1 MSKELTVFILDA
13 SKSMGHTSPE
23 ETKSDFQR
31 ALRYTFGY
39 FIQHLVKNRKSDRF
53 ALILFSGGSIDVFY
67 ENSPLTLS
75 KVRTYY
81 THSVKFHKEDRGEV
95 EKYSLVDALCKAFEL
110 FSRNIHLKF
119 TRNLYLF
126 TNGLL
131 SVRDSQKVL
140 VFKEMLVSNQ
150 INTLLVLFS
159 NRENQT
165 TEAILG
171 YLTQQLKNTKKI
183 DFDELVNS
191 GPPLKLIATRCISE
205 ATLGLGIVEDMM
217 DGIGN
222 AIQFHVQAFPGVKVQ
237 NQIHGN
243 SYYLVPDLDDV
254 VKVETSVLHYIKKT
268 SGFDD
273 EDEEEEED
281 AVTKETDSQSK
292 LEKEKISVNKS
303 DCIPGFKYSHR
314 DVLAISSE
322 LEEATTLETS
332 PILSILGFYEKDKF
346 PFAYFTDECTYIVP
360 HLQYHEHNRLGY
372 SSLVKS
378 MIDLNYLALVR
389 FVAKENT
396 EVQICVA
403 FPRQVTLGK
412 QQGNILVLS
421 RVAMKEDE
429 KIGHFPKLE
438 EAKDKT
444 VDDLMEQFI
453 KSKKLRSDSHFDP
466 NTLDNLKIGLTQSE
480 PGSAPITEKTSIDD
494 ILLSMN
500 PATKRFNYYLE
511 KILFESLMLTNPLGE
526 FLQEEKFVE
535 RYLSAGEKDVL
546 FNLDSILDS
555 HSDFLFTDAHQHAS
569 DISLKLQAKLDV
581 KYKLQANLEKKK
593 RSYKTAFAAQ
603 PNDGKFDEYFDIE
616 DLLAG

>member
-453 KSKKLRSDSHFDP
+453 KGKKLRSDSHFDP

-480 PGSAPITEKTSIDD
+480 P
-494 ILLSMN
+494 
-500 PATKRFNYYLE
+500 
-511 KILFESLMLTNPLGE
+511 
-526 FLQEEKFVE
+526 
-535 RYLSAGEKDVL
+535 
-546 FNLDSILDS
+546 
-555 HSDFLFTDAHQHAS
+555 
-569 DISLKLQAKLDV
+569 AKCSYNREN
-581 KYKLQANLEKKK
+581 KY
-593 RSYKTAFAAQ
+593 
-603 PNDGKFDEYFDIE
+603 
-616 DLLAG
+616 